1 MQLFLKEQDKCKS
14 KRGQTRGEVRF
25 LLTRGGSIFD
35 DKGRLSGFVYEI
47 SVKTLMC
54 FLMTEL

>member
-14 KRGQTRGEVRF
+14 KRTRGLIFVA
-25 LLTRGGSIFD
+25 RGGYQALEAKCNESY
-35 DKGRLSGFVYEI
+35 V
-47 SVKTLMC
+47 